1 MGMMT
6 RNMLAILTLYM
17 GMMQDI
23 LFLGQYLGIL
33 AMFKFDL
40 NRQSSMVGPKK
51 NAREN
56 CWNGRILGHLLVHVY
71 TYITGWWL

>member
-51 NAREN
+51 MLRKTVGMGES
-56 CWNGRILGHLLVHVY
+56 
-71 TYITGWWL
+71 